1 MKPKS
6 FLYILLAISLPFFW
20 TGCDTSLT
28 GTDSE
33 NQPPN
38 TQSIVDT
45 IIRTGNNRLN
55 SEVLIKW
62 WGDDPDGYIK
72 GYELRFD
79 NGKWFFTTRTDS
91 IFILSPPPG
100 QDTMDFTFYA
110 RAIDNNG
117 LADPT
122 PARLVYPVK
131 NSPPT
136 VKFVPGL
143 ANPVNT
149 FPVLRFYWEGDDP
162 DGLINLNRYEIA
174 LNDTTQ
180 NIEIL
185 GILTSSITIQA
196 MDPGALLSDCSI
208 YLNNNSQPESFAL
221 KDLILNDT
229 NRFYI
234 RVVDNSEASS
244 KWVSSYAFYVKKVS
258 SDVLVVNAYSSQ
270 VANIEK
276 FYRDGI
282 RNQGIMIYDS
292 MRIFEK
298 SFGLLTQQAPDNI
311 TQSRI
316 FDLFKVIVWYG
327 SDAAKTLSLAQKTT
341 SSFFDK
347 SGKMFMAVY
356 VSSNF
361 DEQSQFLDFTPAEGL
376 ISPKDTTLILNSNAL
391 VSPQLSGW
399 PLLKSTGI
407 VGVVKPMQVALGSK
421 VVYDS
426 DLLARDDNSG
436 NIISWTGTS
445 SVIALRNIGGQTNFI
460 FSTLE
465 LENLNGNNNIDSL
478 FQKILIDEFGL

>member
-1 MKPKS
+1 MKPKT
-6 FLYILLAISLPFFW
+6 FLYIFLAMCLSILWS
-20 TGCDTSLT
+20 GCDTNLT
-28 GTDSE
+28 GPVKE
-33 NQPPN
+33 NKPPN
-38 TQSIVDT
+38 THTIVDT
-45 IIRTGNNRLN
+45 IIRSGENRLN

-62 WGDDPDGYIK
+62 WGDDPDGYIQ
-72 GYELRFD
+72 GYELKFD
-79 NGKWFFTTRTDS
+79 NGNWFYTTRTDS

-117 LADPT
+117 LVDPT

-162 DGLINLNRYEIA
+162 DGLINLNRYEIT

-180 NIEIL
+180 NIETL
-185 GILTSSITIQA
+185 GVLASSITLQA
-196 MDPGALLSDCSI
+196 DNPGALVSDCSV
-208 YLNNNSQPESFAL
+208 YLNNNSQPESFTL
-221 KDLILNDT
+221 KNLLLNDT
-229 NRFYI
+229 NRVYI
-234 RVVDNSEASS
+234 RVIDNSEATS
-244 KWVSSYAFYVKKVS
+244 KWVSTYAFYVKKVS
-258 SDVLVVNAYSSQ
+258 SDILMVNAYTSG
-270 VANIEK
+270 VAGIEK

-282 RNQGIMIYDS
+282 RNQGIAVYDS
-292 MRIFEK
+292 MRIFET
-298 SFGLLTQQAPDNI
+298 SSGLLTQQAPDNI

-391 VSPQLSGW
+391 VSSKLAGW
-399 PLLKSTGI
+399 PVLKSTGI
-407 VGVVKPMQVALGSK
+407 VGVVKPMQVAVGSQ
-421 VVYDS
+421 VVYDA

-436 NIISWTGTS
+436 NIISWTGPA

-478 FQKILIDEFGL
+478 FRKILIDEFGL